1 MDQHLGQGYAARA
14 ILVSGRKP
22 YVDEPAVRV
31 GQWLED
37 QPKLR
42 GLRDI
47 ALRGSPV
54 ELRICQLD
62 MQSVVSGLVITCL
75 QDQAVITLAL
85 RDVCLHAPKGRYVI
99 TYDGDGELDLGM
111 DAAPAAFQKGSVRHA
126 CCPELLH
133 QDA

>member
-14 ILVSGRKP
+14 ILVSGWKP
-22 YVDEPAVRV
+22 HVDEPTVRV

-47 ALRGSPV
+47 ALRGSRVDLHICPLD
-54 ELRICQLD
+54 LR
-62 MQSVVSGLVITCL
+62 SFVSRLVIICL

-111 DAAPAAFQKGSVRHA
+111 DATPAAFQKGSVRHA
-126 CCPELLH
+126 CCPELLYEG
-133 QDA
+133 A